1 CASPVVMFISMT
13 HNRFDVW

>member
-13 HNRFDVW
+13 RNRFDVW